1 MEKNIFIV
9 VVSAINRRRNKMDYE
24 LYEDKNSVFPFCIVW
39 LDDDGEQLGEEKFQ
53 TEEERQEAI
62 DRWYADNDNFTP
74 EQ

>member
-1 MEKNIFIV
+1 
-9 VVSAINRRRNKMDYE
+9 MDYE
-24 LYEDKNSVFPFCIVW
+24 LYEVKNSAFPFCLVW